1 MINKVFRRKALRLPA
16 CTQNAPE
23 GGSIRM
29 QEPASLEKM
38 RALAT
43 GAALAVDVDN
53 SPAVLVSI
61 QAYAQRYGDRPRR
74 TA

>member
-1 MINKVFRRKALRLPA
+1 MLEKVFSRRGSGIAAGSENVPA
-16 CTQNAPE
+16 CLVRPDEAVAME
-23 GGSIRM
+23 R
-29 QEPASLEKM
+29 L

-53 SPAVLVSI
+53 SPAVLLSI
-61 QAYAQRYGDRPRR
+61 QAYAQYYRERGRR

>member
-1 MINKVFRRKALRLPA
+1 MLDKIFRRRAPGLAAGNENAPA
-16 CTQNAPE
+16 CSASQEAPV
-23 GGSIRM
+23 SI
-29 QEPASLEKM
+29 EEM

-61 QAYAQRYGDRPRR
+61 QAYARRSPERSRR

>member
-1 MINKVFRRKALRLPA
+1 VLEKVFARRGSGIEAGNENLPA
-16 CTQNAPE
+16 HLVQPGDAVAME
-23 GGSIRM
+23 R
-29 QEPASLEKM
+29 L

-61 QAYAQRYGDRPRR
+61 QAYAQRYREKGRR